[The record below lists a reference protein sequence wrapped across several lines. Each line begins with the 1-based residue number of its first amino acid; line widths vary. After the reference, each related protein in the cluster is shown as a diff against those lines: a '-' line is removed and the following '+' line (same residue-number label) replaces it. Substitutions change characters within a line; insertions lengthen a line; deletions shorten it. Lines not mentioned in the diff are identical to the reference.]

1 MQEEAMKILEK
12 HILSGDNTFAAS
24 HYLREAERRRMPLD
38 MLQDCENLTLVGLE
52 KSTERNLRQLRRLDC
67 FAAAECLYMQINPQ
81 KRWSISMG
89 LVMQVSNWD
98 RELLYRAQQEML
110 EGRGSEEAARI
121 YYESLNCPWE
131 DAAENYLV
139 YRTLWTL
146 RRVLSKER
154 PPMLVLAG
162 ISREKPVACL
172 WQPQTP

>member
-1 MQEEAMKILEK
+1 MQKETMNTIERHVM
-12 HILSGDNTFAAS
+12 SSDYTFANS
-24 HYLREAERRRMPLD
+24 HYLREAERRWMPLD

-131 DAAENYLV
+131 VAAENYLV
-139 YRTLWTL
+139 YLTLWTL

-154 PPMLVLAG
+154 PPIQVFAG
-162 ISREKPVACL
+162 ISREKPLLSL
-172 WQPQTP
+172 WQPQVH

>member
-1 MQEEAMKILEK
+1 MQEETMKILEK

-38 MLQDCENLTLVGLE
+38 LLQDCENLTLVGLE

-154 PPMLVLAG
+154 PPIQVFAG
-162 ISREKPVACL
+162 ISREKSLLSL
-172 WQPQTP
+172 WQPQVH